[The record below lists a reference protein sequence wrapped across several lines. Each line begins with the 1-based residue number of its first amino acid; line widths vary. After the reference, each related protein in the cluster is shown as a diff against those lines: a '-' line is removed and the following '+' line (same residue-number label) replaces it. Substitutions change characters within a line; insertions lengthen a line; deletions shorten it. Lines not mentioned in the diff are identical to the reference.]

1 MKRDGYSILEAVVAM
16 TLFAIGIMALT
27 QSYFGIVRAQIN
39 AHNHEVAVQCAHDR
53 MEEIVNSMRY
63 ADITSTNFPSEDY
76 GAIDGG
82 SESYTA
88 FSRNVAIADSLNT
101 ISMSV
106 LKEITVEVKWQ
117 APAGERSVSLNS
129 VIANYKD
136 ITL

>member
-27 QSYFGIVRAQIN
+27 QSYFGIVRAQVN

-53 MEEIVNSMRY
+53 MEEIMNSMRY
-63 ADITSTNFPSEDY
+63 ADISGANFPSEGY
-76 GAIDGG
+76 GSIDGG
-82 SESYTA
+82 ADAYTA

-101 ISMSV
+101 INMSV

-117 APAGERSVSLNS
+117 APSGERSVSLNS